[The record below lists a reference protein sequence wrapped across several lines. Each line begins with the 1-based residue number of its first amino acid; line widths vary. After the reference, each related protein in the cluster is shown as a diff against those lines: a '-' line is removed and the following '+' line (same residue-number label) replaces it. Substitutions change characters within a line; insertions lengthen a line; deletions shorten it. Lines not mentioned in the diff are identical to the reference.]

1 MVIKKYLYLSF
12 LLAVLV
18 SGYSCAS
25 GKSASP
31 AQAKIDRG
39 ANFITDI
46 SPSEVPD
53 GLSLGIEG
61 SQKLQYTVFRLQNPS
76 RLVIDMPGIDASAF
90 SAPLDITKGVASR
103 VVTKYFPKSGNSRV
117 EVFLK
122 ETVRYKVTR
131 IADNKIV
138 VDISAHRVDAF
149 AGPERSIGENET
161 EILGIDL
168 REASGLAR
176 IVIPYEGETPKFK
189 MVRKRGIKRITLD
202 IFNSKIRRKS
212 EKLHTV
218 TAEDSIVKNVA
229 VFQFRTKPEG
239 EVKVIANLND
249 FQSSNVYVDNG
260 KIIFD
265 IGSSAVIAEASRVEE
280 EKKEGKKEAVVLTKE
295 KGIEDYTGRKLSLD
309 FQNADI
315 HNILRIIAEVG
326 NMNIIT
332 SGTVQGKVTMRLK
345 DVPWDLAL
353 DIVLKNNGLAMK
365 QTGNIIR
372 VATQKEILD
381 EEKLKNEQTKVVEE
395 IEPMFLKVFQVNYE
409 DVEKLKLNLESVKSG
424 RGKIDV
430 NIRTNTLIVQDVK
443 GKLSEMEKLIEVL
456 DRQTKQVLIEAR
468 IIEVSHNFSKEL
480 GIRWGGQVTGDTGLP
495 FPSTIGL
502 SGLTSSGSASSAA
515 GGIVNLPTD
524 SATGIIGLTF
534 GSINGTALLDMQL
547 MAMQNEGKGKI
558 LSMPKITT
566 MDNTEALIESGRDI
580 PYQTTSSEGTTT
592 EFKKATL
599 SLRVTPHITVDN
611 FIRLEIEANKDEPD
625 WANQLT
631 GGAPP
636 IITKHAKTEI
646 LIADG
651 DTTVIGGL
659 FKENSTKSSASVP
672 FFSDIPFIGWLFKN
686 KSNSSE
692 GEELL
697 IFITPKIL

>member
-1 MVIKKYLYLSF
+1 MVIKKYLHLPL

-18 SGYSCAS
+18 AGYSCAS
-25 GKSASP
+25 GNGAYSAP
-31 AQAKIDRG
+31 TDIDKG
-39 ANFITDI
+39 GNFITDI

-53 GLSLGIEG
+53 GLSLGIVG

-90 SAPLDITKGVASR
+90 SVPLEIAKGVASR

-149 AGPERSIGENET
+149 AGPERTIGENET

-176 IVIPYEGETPKFK
+176 IVIPYKGETPKFT

-202 IFNSKIRRKS
+202 IFNSKIRRKN
-212 EKLHTV
+212 EKLHSV
-218 TAEDSIVKNVA
+218 TIEDSIVKNVA

-239 EVKVIANLND
+239 EVKIIANLND
-249 FQSSNVYVDNG
+249 FQSSNVYVDDG
-260 KIIFD
+260 KIVFD
-265 IGSSAVIAEASRVEE
+265 IGSSAVLAQASLVVEE
-280 EKKEGKKEAVVLTKE
+280 KEAKKKEVVEVTKE
-295 KGIEDYTGRKLSLD
+295 KGIEDYTGQKLSLD

-315 HNILRIIAEVG
+315 HNILRIIAEVSEL
-326 NMNIIT
+326 NIIT

-353 DIVLKNNGLAMK
+353 DIILKNNGLGMK
-365 QTGNIIR
+365 RTGNIIR
-372 VATQKEILD
+372 VATLSEMLA
-381 EEKLKNEQTKVVEE
+381 EEKLKSDQIKVVEE
-395 IEPMFLKVFQVNYE
+395 VEPMFLKIFQVNYE
-409 DVEKLKLNLESVKSG
+409 DVDKLKVNLETVKSG
-424 RGKIDV
+424 RGTIDV
-430 NIRTNTLIVQDVK
+430 NKRTNTLIVQDVK

-480 GIRWGGQVTGDTGLP
+480 GIRWGGQYAADTGQA
-495 FPSTIGL
+495 FPATIGL
-502 SGLTSSGSASSAA
+502 SGIASSGEASSAA
-515 GGIVNLPTD
+515 GSLVNLPSD
-524 SATGIIGLTF
+524 SRTGNIGVTF

-599 SLRVTPHITVDN
+599 SLKVTPHVTIDN

-659 FKENSTKSSASVP
+659 FKENSTRSSASVP
-672 FFSDIPFIGWLFKN
+672 FFSDIPFFGWLFKN